1 MPSPALSQLHNHA
14 SEALRITRKRFLGPP
29 FTHLLCSQRFVKLS
43 WNVVGSGQ
51 RIRSKILR
59 LAALSSAHG
68 DAVAAQLHR
77 ARTSGPSY
85 EHTAPCE
92 RLVAPSSASRIGGSG
107 NSHARGFPEPADG
120 RRRRDANWH
129 PHHSLHTTTD
139 YSASQQRDR
148 SFRRHGRQR
157 QHQWT
162 GHLRPLSNEQATHPL
177 RDFAGTTAMTFQ
189 GAR

>member
-92 RLVAPSSASRIGGSG
+92 RLVAPSSAAASAVAATAMRAASPSPQTAAG
-107 NSHARGFPEPADG
+107 
-120 RRRRDANWH
+120 DAT
-129 PHHSLHTTTD
+129 PTGTHTT
-139 YSASQQRDR
+139 ACI
-148 SFRRHGRQR
+148 QR
-157 QHQWT
+157 Q
-162 GHLRPLSNEQATHPL
+162 
-177 RDFAGTTAMTFQ
+177 TTALRSRGIALSGDMA
-189 GAR
+189 GNVNINGRGI